1 MAKRFVSIWFHHLP
15 TDWFTLRQ
23 PELKNLPLVLTE
35 SNHGKLIITATNQN
49 AEQKGISSGTPLADA
64 RAVIP
69 DLVAMEHKPLLI
81 IKVLTRLAE
90 WCIRFTPTVAIDP
103 PNGLILDATGCSHLW
118 GGDTIYIETIS
129 EKLNARGYGVRIA
142 MADTMGA
149 AWAIAR
155 FSKDARVIP
164 EGKHPEA
171 LRSLPTQSLRLEPE
185 VSERLYKLGLHNI
198 QHVLNLPRPSLR
210 KRFGQHLLQQ
220 LDKALGNEMEWIE
233 PLQPIEPYQERLPSL
248 EPIVTEAGIKIAL
261 HQLITLL
268 CTRLQQEQKGLRM
281 ATFKGYRVDGKVEQI
296 EIGTSRPSNNVTHL
310 SKLFEL
316 KLSKI
321 EPAWGIELF
330 VMAAWKVEDHHP
342 QQETMW
348 TPPTGVD
355 DQRITELVD
364 RIAGKLGMNTIHR
377 YAPAEH
383 HWPERS
389 FTGTTSLNE
398 KLISAWPEHKLRP
411 LQLLPTPQ
419 RIEVTAPIPDYP
431 PMLFRHQG
439 KIHTIVKADGPERI
453 EQEWW
458 LQQGQH
464 RDYYQVEDET
474 GNRYWL
480 FRLGH
485 YQDKTVHWFLH
496 GFFP

>member
-1 MAKRFVSIWFHHLP
+1 M
-15 TDWFTLRQ
+15 
-23 PELKNLPLVLTE
+23 LTE
-35 SNHGKLIITATNQN
+35 SNHGKLIITASNSN
-49 AEQKGISSGTPLADA
+49 AEKKGIRIGTSLADA
-64 RAVIP
+64 RAIIP
-69 DLVAMEHKPLLI
+69 DLIALEHKPLLI
-81 IKVLTRLAE
+81 NRVLNRLAD
-90 WCIRFTPTVAIDP
+90 WCIRFTPTVTTDP
-103 PNGLILDATGCSHLW
+103 PNGLILDASGCSHLW
-118 GGDTIYIETIS
+118 GSDTIYIETIS
-129 EKLNARGYGVRIA
+129 MKLTTRGYGVRVA
-142 MADTMGA
+142 MADTIGA

-155 FSKDARVIP
+155 FSSDIRVIP
-164 EGKHPEA
+164 EGKHLEA
-171 LRSLPTQSLRLEPE
+171 LMPLPTQALRLEPE
-185 VSERLYKLGLHNI
+185 VIERLYKLGLHQIQQILNI
-198 QHVLNLPRPSLR
+198 PRPSLR
-210 KRFGQHLLQQ
+210 KRFGQHLPQQ

-233 PLQPIEPYQERLPSL
+233 PLQQVEPYQERLPSI
-248 EPIVTEAGIKIAL
+248 EPIVTETGIRIAL
-261 HQLITLL
+261 HQLIDLL
-268 CTRLQQEQKGLRM
+268 CTRLQQEQKGLRT
-281 ATFKGYRVDGKVEQI
+281 ATFKGYRVDGKVEHI
-296 EIGTSRPSNNVTHL
+296 EIVTSRPSNNVKHL

-316 KLSKI
+316 KLSTI

-330 VMAAWKVEDHHP
+330 VLEAGRVEDHHA

-348 TPPTGVD
+348 APPTGVE

-364 RIAGKLGMNTIHR
+364 KIAGKMGMNTIHR

-389 FTGTTSLNE
+389 FTGTSLHE
-398 KLISAWPEHKLRP
+398 KLLTTWPEHKLRP
-411 LQLLPTPQ
+411 LQLLSTPQ

-439 KIHTIVKADGPERI
+439 KIHTIIKADGPERI

-464 RDYYQVEDET
+464 RDYYYVEDES

-485 YQDKTVHWFLH
+485 YQDKMYHWYLH